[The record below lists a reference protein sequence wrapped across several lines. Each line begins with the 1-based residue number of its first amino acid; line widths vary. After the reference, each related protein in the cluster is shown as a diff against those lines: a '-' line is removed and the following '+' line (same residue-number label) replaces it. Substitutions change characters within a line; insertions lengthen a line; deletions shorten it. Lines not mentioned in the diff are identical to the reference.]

1 MPCVINLSEEY
12 YFNKSQVASVDDSL
26 FAESGQNAVKF
37 IFRYFYKIDYTFH
50 ANKCLERK
58 HAKAYRRN

>member
-37 IFRYFYKIDYTFH
+37 IFRYFNKIDYTLH
-50 ANKCLERK
+50 TNKCLE
-58 HAKAYRRN
+58 